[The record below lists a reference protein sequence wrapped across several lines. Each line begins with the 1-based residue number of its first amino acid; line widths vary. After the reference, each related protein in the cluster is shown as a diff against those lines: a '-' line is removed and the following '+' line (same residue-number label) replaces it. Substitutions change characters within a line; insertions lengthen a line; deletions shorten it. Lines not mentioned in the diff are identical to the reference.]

1 MTEPTHIASELEAL
15 LSADGDG
22 PAERID
28 DAAARRIVEHALA
41 GAQTRPAVRSLRKRA
56 GWLLAAALVLTG
68 SAAAMYAAQRAV
80 APRKP
85 PAVAEIPRALAP
97 QPVQPAP
104 VAPAVQPAVK
114 TEPSE
119 RPAPGPAKN
128 ASEARVAQDLL
139 ERANRMRGEG
149 RYRAAERTYLRVVAQ
164 NPSGAAGYAARVAAA
179 GLRLDQLNDA
189 QGALRLYD
197 DALRASPAGP
207 LAPEVHE
214 GMAHAYRA
222 LKRPS
227 DERSALL
234 ALLARQA
241 SGPAAERARQRLRV
255 LDAGK

>member
-1 MTEPTHIASELEAL
+1 MAEPTHMPSELEAL
-15 LSADGDG
+15 FSADGDG
-22 PAERID
+22 PAGRID
-28 DAAARRIVEHALA
+28 AADARRIVEQALA
-41 GAQTRPAVRSLRKRA
+41 GAQMRPTARTLHKRA

-80 APRKP
+80 APHEP
-85 PAVAEIPRALAP
+85 TAAAAPHALAP
-97 QPVQPAP
+97 QPVELAAPPPAAQP
-104 VAPAVQPAVK
+104 VVK
-114 TEPSE
+114 TARNEQPE
-119 RPAPGPAKN
+119 PAK
-128 ASEARVAQDLL
+128 STSDARSARDLL
-139 ERANRMRGEG
+139 EHANRLRGEG

-179 GLRLDQLNDA
+179 GLRLEQLNDA
-189 QGALRLYD
+189 QGALHLYE

-222 LKRPS
+222 LARPS
-227 DERSALL
+227 DERNALL